1 MKTYVINLVVDA
13 KNADVYDR
21 VALNKYPIVAF
32 CRSEAELKERLS
44 NQDTK
49 EFIQSLIKSKRVY
62 DSASWMIRDI
72 YPDNRIQELVWNV
85 SDLIHIDY

>member
-32 CRSEAELKERLS
+32 CRSEAELKEGLS
-44 NQDTK
+44 SQNTK

>member
-1 MKTYVINLVVDA
+1 MKTYAINLVVDA

-44 NQDTK
+44 SQNTK